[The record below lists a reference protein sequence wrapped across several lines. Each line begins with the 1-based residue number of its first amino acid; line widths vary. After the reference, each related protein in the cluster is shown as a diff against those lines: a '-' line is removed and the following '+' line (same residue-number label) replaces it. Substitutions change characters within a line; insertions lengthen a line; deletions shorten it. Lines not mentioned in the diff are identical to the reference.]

1 MFSSRLMPKPINI
14 SEARGRLPELARY
27 LARHPDQVVL
37 VEHRDLDERI
47 ALTTERHLR
56 YLEAVVQELKGR
68 VNKPFRLHGSI
79 SSPLSDEELDAAL
92 EALRAERARAAE
104 VRLREVTS

>member
-1 MFSSRLMPKPINI
+1 MPKPINI
-14 SEARGRLPELARY
+14 SEARGKLPELAKY
-27 LARHPDQVVL
+27 LARHPDRVVL

-56 YLEAVVQELKGR
+56 YLEAMVHELKSR
-68 VNKPFRLHGSI
+68 ASQPFRLQGSI

-92 EALRAERARAAE
+92 KELREKRSRAAE
-104 VRLREVTS
+104 ARLRDYAS

>member
-1 MFSSRLMPKPINI
+1 MAKPINI

-27 LARHPDQVVL
+27 LARHPDRVVL

-56 YLEAVVQELKGR
+56 YLEAVAQELKAR
-68 VNKPFRLHGSI
+68 VGKPFRLEGSVT
-79 SSPLSDEELDAAL
+79 SPLTDEELDAAL
-92 EALRAERARAAE
+92 EKLRAERGRAADA
-104 VRLREVTS
+104 RLREIAS

>member
-1 MFSSRLMPKPINI
+1 MLKPINI
-14 SEARGRLPELARY
+14 SEARGKLPELARY

-56 YLEAVVQELKGR
+56 YLEVVVQELKDR
-68 VNKPFRLHGSI
+68 VSKPFRLEGSVF
-79 SSPLSDEELDAAL
+79 SPLSDEELDAAL
-92 EALRAERARAAE
+92 DRLRAERARTGE
-104 VRLREVTS
+104 EKLREFTK